1 MNFRLEKFISIL
13 FLILTIIFIL
23 AGLAR
28 THKVY
33 ENEQSVFYYKVAEK
47 RLVVDATF
55 SGVIRKGLKLYTT
68 YDRSRA
74 IGKRPCPT

>member
-1 MNFRLEKFISIL
+1 MNSRLQKFTSIL
-13 FLILTIIFIL
+13 FLVLAIFFIL
-23 AGLAR
+23 AGLLS

-33 ENEQSVFYYKVAEK
+33 EDEQSVFYYKVAER

-55 SGVIRKGLKLYTT
+55 SGVIRKGTKLYTT
-68 YDRSRA
+68 YDRTAA

>member
-1 MNFRLEKFISIL
+1 MNSKIQKFLGIL
-13 FLILTIIFIL
+13 FLILALFFII
-23 AGLAR
+23 AGMAR

-33 ENEQSVFYYKVAEK
+33 EDEQSVFYYKVAER

-55 SGVIRKGLKLYTT
+55 AGVIRRGTKLYTT
-68 YDRSRA
+68 YDRTAA